1 MFEILTDEEERG
13 QVGIGTLI
21 VFIAMVL
28 VAAIAAGVLINT
40 AGFLQTQAEAT
51 GEESTAQ
58 VTDSLQ
64 VYTATADQT
73 NIGTDTTNTSTAVIQ
88 QIDLRVGLAP
98 GSNPITLGAD
108 VAIQIVGPGGVVTSD
123 LSAVGTDLTDSSD
136 RETVSI
142 GLNSGGN
149 VDASGATGGNEG
161 LVAGETLEVTI
172 TSPSGGQTFE
182 VYTAPDP
189 LQTDQSISL

>member
-1 MFEILTDEEERG
+1 MFERILDGEERG

-64 VYTATADQT
+64 VYTAAVPKGSIDTGAD
-73 NIGTDTTNTSTAVIQ
+73 GIQ
-88 QIDLRVGLAP
+88 QINLQVGLSP
-98 GSNPITLGAD
+98 GSNRLNLNAD
-108 VAIQIVGPGGVVTSD
+108 VDVQVVGPDGVATTD
-123 LSAVGTDLTDSSD
+123 MSAVGETLTDSTTRRDIILALDGSGDDSANNKIGAGSAVGSD
-136 RETVSI
+136 
-142 GLNSGGN
+142 GL
-149 VDASGATGGNEG
+149 A
-161 LVAGETLEVTI
+161 AGETLEVTI
-172 TSPSGGQTFE
+172 TAPSGGQTFE
-182 VYTAPDP
+182 VYTAPSP
-189 LQTDQSISL
+189 LTESRSITL

>member
-1 MFEILTDEEERG
+1 MFERILDGEERG

-58 VTDSLQ
+58 VTDSIQ
-64 VYTATADQT
+64 VYTAAASSG
-73 NIGTDTTNTSTAVIQ
+73 NIDGDGIN

-98 GSNPITLGAD
+98 GSNPISLNGD
-108 VAIQIVGPGGVVTSD
+108 VAVQVVGPAGVADADMSTVSTT
-123 LSAVGTDLTDSSD
+123 LSDSSS
-136 RETVSI
+136 RATVTLN
-142 GLNSGGN
+142 LNSG
-149 VDASGATGGNEG
+149 SGIDVTAATSTG
-161 LVAGETLEVTI
+161 LSAGETIEVTI

-182 VYTAPDP
+182 AYTAPDP
-189 LQTDQSISL
+189 LLTDQSITL